1 MKEEEI
7 YEKNKK
13 RNIMVDKEDEDLIKE
28 HVWTTNSG
36 YAKSTFKIK
45 KNMRRIVKLH
55 DEIMMRKLEDEI
67 PEGYVVDHIN
77 GNTLDDRRE
86 NLRLATTIQNSY
98 NRKPN
103 SGRQYKGVT
112 KSKYNTYRAAIG
124 GNDDNRSYIGSFGT
138 IEEAAYAYNNE
149 AHYRWGEFAYLN
161 ELPIVTNVKT
171 GQVVT
176 GKIYDPNYK
185 K

>member
-36 YAKSTFKIK
+36 YARSTFKIK
-45 KNMRRIVKLH
+45 KNMRRIIKLH
-55 DEIMMRKLEDEI
+55 DEIMARKIENEI

-77 GNTLDDRRE
+77 GNTLDDRRD
-86 NLRLATTIQNSY
+86 NLRLATEDQNRA

-103 SGRQYKGVT
+103 SGRKYKGVT
-112 KSKYNTYRAAIG
+112 KTKYNTYVAYISG
-124 GNDDNRSYIGSFGT
+124 KNIGSYKT
-138 IEEAAYAYNNE
+138 EEEAAYAYNNE
-149 AHYRWGEFAYLN
+149 AKIKWGEFAHLN
-161 ELPIVTNVKT
+161 SIPIVTNTKT
-171 GQVVT
+171 GQIVT
-176 GKIYDPNYK
+176 GQIYNPNYK